1 MKLLTIILVFL
12 GLGIFAGAIFLFFF
26 IAKKKLIHQITKSL
40 NSRLIMVTLPKNVE
54 KEQKPDKEVIG
65 VMEQFYTSIANINF
79 HTKGM
84 LSDSL
89 GGLFST
95 KPYIVMEIAVPH
107 IGEEIS
113 FYVSARGR
121 VIGDVEK
128 QIYSYFP
135 KAQIAE
141 VEDYNIFNPSGV
153 SVGAFARLE
162 KSGLLPVR
170 TYKELETDPLRE
182 ITNALSKLQEVGE
195 GAAFQVVIKPSSKK
209 TRRKGFTVTKLIR
222 QGKSLS
228 RAIKESEKNIVLG
241 VMEGLFKRNKEHEEK
256 ADSGRAPVIVGED
269 ILKAIEN
276 KASKPQFD
284 VNIRLLASAKEYKE
298 AEDILRQ
305 VQNAFSQLSNPALNS
320 LHFVEPSAKFIKRL
334 FFNFAY
340 RLYDE
345 KEKIVLS
352 AEELTGMYHFPN
364 NKLETPKLKETKS
377 KIAEP
382 PSILPKEGLL
392 IGKNTYRGEERQVFL
407 SKADRRRH
415 MYIIGQT
422 GTGKTV
428 GMKNMIIQDIRN
440 GEGVG
445 LIDPH
450 GDVAEEL
457 LGLIP
462 EERYKDVV
470 VIDPSDLAMPIGLN
484 MLEYD
489 PKFPEQKTFIVN
501 ELIAILDKLYDL
513 KTTGGPMFEQYTRNA
528 LLLLMEYPEK
538 GFTLLE
544 IPKVLADKEFRRS
557 LLVNCTNILV
567 RDFWEKEA
575 EKAGGE
581 AALANMVPY
590 ITSKFNVFLANDY
603 VRPIISQSKST
614 INFREIMDSKKILI
628 VNLTKGRLGDINASL
643 LGLIIVGKI
652 LMASFSRVD
661 MPEDDRQDFYLY
673 IDEFQNFATDSI
685 ATILSEARKYRL
697 DLIIAHQFIEQL
709 KKEIKD
715 AVFGNV
721 GNIMAFRIGA
731 TDAEFLVKQFEP
743 VFDQNDLVNIDNF
756 NAYVKLLI
764 GGKTTKPFSISTYP
778 PEKSNS
784 ALGANV
790 RRLSALKY
798 GRERAVVERE
808 IMARIRPEYNQPTPP
823 ATNI

>member
-1 MKLLTIILVFL
+1 MNLFFVIFIFLLILVL
-12 GLGIFAGAIFLFFF
+12 SGLIVGFFYLS
-26 IAKKKLIHQITKSL
+26 KKHLIDQITRSL
-40 NSRLIMVTLPKNVE
+40 NSKLIMVTLPKNVE
-54 KEQKPDKEVIG
+54 KDQKPDKEVIG
-65 VMEQFYTSIANINF
+65 VMEQLYTALANISF
-79 HTKGM
+79 HSKGM
-84 LSDSL
+84 LAETL
-89 GGLFST
+89 GFG
-95 KPYIVMEIAVPH
+95 KKRPYIVLELAVPH

-121 VIGDVEK
+121 VIADIEK
-128 QIYSYFP
+128 QIYSYYP
-135 KAQIAE
+135 KAQIVE

-162 KSGLLPVR
+162 KSSLLPIK
-170 TYKELETDPLRE
+170 TYKELESDPLKE
-182 ITNALSKLQEVGE
+182 ITNALSKLDEIGE
-195 GAAFQVVIKPSSKK
+195 GAALQLVLRPASKK

-241 VMEGLFKRNKEHEEK
+241 VMEGMFKRVKETEEK
-256 ADSGRAPVIVGED
+256 SDAGRTPVVVGEE
-269 ILKAIEN
+269 ILKAIEG
-276 KASKPQFD
+276 KASKAQFD
-284 VNIRLLASAKEYKE
+284 VNLRIVASAKEE
-298 AEDILRQ
+298 PQAADILRQ
-305 VQNAFSQLSNPALNS
+305 VQNAFAQLSNPALNS
-320 LHFVEPSAKFIKRL
+320 LHFVEPAPKLIKKL

-340 RLYDE
+340 RLFDE
-345 KEKIVLS
+345 RERIVLS
-352 AEELTGMYHFPN
+352 AEELTGMFHFPN
-364 NKLETPKLKETKS
+364 NRLETPKLKEMKS
-377 KIAEP
+377 KVAEP

-392 IGKNTYRGEERQVFL
+392 IGRNAYRGEDRQVFL
-407 SKADRRRH
+407 TREDRRRH
-415 MYIIGQT
+415 LYIIGQT
-422 GTGKTV
+422 GTGKSV
-428 GMKNMIIQDIRN
+428 AIENMIVQDVKN

-445 LIDPH
+445 IIDPH
-450 GDVAEEL
+450 GDLAEKI
-457 LGLIP
+457 LGQIP
-462 EERYKDVV
+462 ESRYKDVV
-470 VIDPSDLAMPIGLN
+470 VIDPSDLAMPVGLN

-489 PKFPEQKTFIVN
+489 SKFPEQKTFIVN

-544 IPKVLADKEFRRS
+544 IPKVLSDKEFRR
-557 LLVNCTNILV
+557 LLLSTCTNILV

-661 MPEDDRQDFYLY
+661 VPESERKDFYLY

-685 ATILSEARKYRL
+685 ATILSEARKYKL

-721 GNIMAFRIGA
+721 GNIMVLRVGA

-743 VFDQNDLVNIDNF
+743 VFDQNDLVNIDNY

-764 GGKTTKPFSISTYP
+764 GGKTTKPFSIMTYP
-778 PEKSNS
+778 PEKGDSS
-784 ALGANV
+784 IAVNV
-790 RRLSALKY
+790 ARLSALKY
-798 GRERAVVERE
+798 GRERAVVEQE
-808 IMARIRPEYNQPTPP
+808 ILQRIRPEYAPP
-823 ATNI
+823 ATN